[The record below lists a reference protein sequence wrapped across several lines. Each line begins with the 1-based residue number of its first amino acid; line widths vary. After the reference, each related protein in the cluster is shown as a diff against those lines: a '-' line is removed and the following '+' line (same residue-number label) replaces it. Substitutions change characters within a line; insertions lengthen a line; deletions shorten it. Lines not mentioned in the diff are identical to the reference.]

1 VSSDVAQH
9 AAWIEEMVAMGFD
22 AVYLH
27 HVGQDQRRFIDVFGR
42 QVIPAL

>member
-1 VSSDVAQH
+1 
-9 AAWIEEMVAMGFD
+9 MVALGLD

-42 QVIPAL
+42 QVLPAL